1 LREERSSIKMLNKRQ
16 VKVKKKL
23 RLASEILKFFPKPLR
38 MGEPLPTQWER
49 PSNLRPKERQ
59 IVRNS
64 Y

>member
-1 LREERSSIKMLNKRQ
+1 MRKKNPGK
-16 VKVKKKL
+16 KKKL
-23 RLASEILKFFPKPLR
+23 TLSREILKFFPKPLR

-49 PSNLRPKERQ
+49 PSDLRPKDRQ

>member
-1 LREERSSIKMLNKRQ
+1 MRKKRQ
-16 VKVKKKL
+16 VKKKKL
-23 RLASEILKFFPKPLR
+23 TLRSEILKFFPKPMH

-49 PSNLRPKERQ
+49 PSDLRPKERQ